1 VGKINKMFLNMGGD
15 MENHERLVFILNLL
29 VNNTNEVDL
38 YKQQLS
44 EFVRD
49 DIDFKFRINNILEL
63 LKVE

>member
-1 VGKINKMFLNMGGD
+1 MGKINKMFLNMGGD

-44 EFVRD
+44 EFVGD
-49 DIDFKFRINNILEL
+49 DIDFKNRINNILEL